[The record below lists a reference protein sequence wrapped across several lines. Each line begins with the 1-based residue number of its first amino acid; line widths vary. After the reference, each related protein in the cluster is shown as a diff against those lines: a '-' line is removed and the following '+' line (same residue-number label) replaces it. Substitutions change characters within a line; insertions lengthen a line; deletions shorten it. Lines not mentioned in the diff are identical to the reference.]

1 MLPAGQL
8 DGGHIAYAV
17 LGRKARYATIG
28 VIVALAAL
36 SLFVSQ
42 EWFVW
47 VILLAVFGRNHPP
60 VQDEATPLTPLHFG
74 LALVALLL
82 FALTF
87 VPQPLI
93 IPGA

>member
-1 MLPAGQL
+1 
-8 DGGHIAYAV
+8 
-17 LGRKARYATIG
+17 
-28 VIVALAAL
+28 
-36 SLFVSQ
+36 
-42 EWFVW
+42 
-47 VILLAVFGRNHPP
+47 